1 MKVIT
6 IQRHQQYENSN
17 TTDVTKHDK
26 PIELA
31 EIVDYIAEHK
41 YHFTETLMNH
51 AISKMENVDGSSKR
65 ISKDDVDKNE
75 TSYMRIDEE
84 DRSFINYIL
93 DNYAGFSG
101 TELEVMTHKE
111 QPWIEARHGIGPMES
126 CNEVISEDTMR
137 DFYGKKWN
145 EINS

>member
-6 IQRHQQYENSN
+6 IQRHQQYEDSN

-41 YHFTETLMNH
+41 YHFTETIMNH

-65 ISKDDVDKNE
+65 ISKDDVENYINKYIGIQ
-75 TSYMRIDEE
+75 T
-84 DRSFINYIL
+84 SFINAASNI
-93 DNYAGFSG
+93 ATSG
-101 TELEVMTHKE
+101 L
-111 QPWIEARHGIGPMES
+111 
-126 CNEVISEDTMR
+126 
-137 DFYGKKWN
+137 
-145 EINS
+145 